1 MLVRLF
7 SVLLLSLFCF
17 FAKAQIVSDDF
28 EDGDFTSNPEWTGN
42 TTLFS
47 VNGDNELQLDDDQ
60 ENLAYLSTSTGAVS
74 LDNREWYVWA
84 KLSFSPSGNNNAR
97 IYLAADQADISYSG
111 TGGASVNGYFLQLG
125 ESGSDDAISLYRN
138 DADENTE
145 LIASGTAGAIS
156 SSFEIAIQVARDDAG
171 NWTISVNNDPENSD
185 IYILE
190 AAGTDD
196 TYTTLTHLGVTCKY
210 TSSNSTNFYFD
221 DFYFGDPFV
230 DTDPPEVLSLDV
242 VSSTQLELLFNEPL
256 DQATAENTTNYNVDG
271 FGQPAVA
278 ELDSENPALVFLTFV
293 SDFPANEEQILTVEG
308 VEDIDG
314 NAIGETD
321 IPFTFFNFDTPE
333 PGDVIFNEIM
343 ADPTPVVG
351 LPEFEFV
358 EIHNTSDGVFN
369 LQGWVFVNTNTEF
382 NLPSQALPPGGFLIL
397 CDMSAVSEFESF
409 GPTLGLTSF
418 SALANSGD
426 SLTLRSTDGTIIDI
440 VDYTD
445 SWYNDPEKDDG
456 GWTLER
462 INPVTECSAESNWTA
477 SEAPLGGTPGA
488 QNSVYD
494 ITPDTEAPTV
504 TGFVADGTTVIVNFS
519 EPIDEDELELSDFS
533 FVSGLPISTVEVINN
548 GNAVEL
554 TLSEPLEVGVEYTL
568 FVASVFDCAGNELV
582 DFEITLI
589 SGFEPEPGDII
600 FTEIM
605 ADPTPAVGL
614 PESEYLE
621 IYNRSESVI
630 DLNGCSISGV
640 PIDRQ
645 VLIYPGEYRILLSAG
660 NQEEFEFFANAVGL
674 EDFSSTF
681 LTNSGKLLELFN
693 ANDDL
698 IDSVEYEDTW
708 YQNATKA
715 EGGWSLELINPEAP
729 CSSADNWIASQNE
742 LGGTP
747 GEQNSV
753 FDPIP
758 DTTPPNAIAAYPVG
772 AGEFEILF
780 DSQVDEDT
788 PFDIVISI
796 EPDLETGF
804 VSFDPDNPNFL
815 NVLLAD
821 DMQEDV
827 IYTVTVSQFADCW
840 GNVQTEEQ
848 TLQVA
853 IPETAEEGD
862 LIINEVLFNP
872 RGDGSDYV
880 EIYNNSQKIISLEGW
895 QLANEE
901 DGIPADQE
909 LITERA
915 VLLFPGDYLAI
926 TDNKQNVVSTYPFA
940 KENRI
945 LQIEGMPSYAN
956 SDGVVYLTNFLL
968 EPIDRFAYSED
979 YHFELLN
986 DPDGVSLE
994 RISFDN
1000 PTNDPENWISAAENQ
1015 GFGTPG
1021 YENSQAYFGTEETV
1035 EEVLV
1040 DPELFS
1046 PDNDGFQDVTNI
1058 HYEFSEPGYAVNV
1071 TIYDDHGREV
1081 VDLVNNEVIGTSGS
1095 FVWDGI
1101 TDRGELA
1108 RMGIYIVYFEVFDLD
1123 GNISGFKKTCVVGHK
1138 LN

>member
-456 GWTLER
+456 GWTLE
-462 INPVTECSAESNWTA
+462 
-477 SEAPLGGTPGA
+477 
-488 QNSVYD
+488 
-494 ITPDTEAPTV
+494 
-504 TGFVADGTTVIVNFS
+504 
-519 EPIDEDELELSDFS
+519 
-533 FVSGLPISTVEVINN
+533 
-548 GNAVEL
+548 
-554 TLSEPLEVGVEYTL
+554 
-568 FVASVFDCAGNELV
+568 
-582 DFEITLI
+582 
-589 SGFEPEPGDII
+589 
-600 FTEIM
+600 
-605 ADPTPAVGL
+605 
-614 PESEYLE
+614 
-621 IYNRSESVI
+621 
-630 DLNGCSISGV
+630 
-640 PIDRQ
+640 
-645 VLIYPGEYRILLSAG
+645 
-660 NQEEFEFFANAVGL
+660 
-674 EDFSSTF
+674 
-681 LTNSGKLLELFN
+681 
-693 ANDDL
+693 
-698 IDSVEYEDTW
+698 
-708 YQNATKA
+708 
-715 EGGWSLELINPEAP
+715 LINPEAP